1 MSDHSVFSEEKL
13 KEMSRGMSKED
24 IERYK
29 KQGEHMYS
37 KDYVNDKSPEDK
49 VMENVAY
56 ISEGLKSGLLPCQLD
71 NNELELMRS
80 VYGATWYEK
89 YGYHSET
96 QQY

>member
-1 MSDHSVFSEEKL
+1 MVEYDLFKDPKFKKIFNDLPKEEQ
-13 KEMSRGMSKED
+13 EQ
-24 IERYK
+24 YK
-29 KQGEHMYS
+29 RQGKHMYE
-37 KDYVNDKSPEDK
+37 KDYVNAGSQQDK

-56 ISEGLKSGLLPCQLD
+56 ISEGLKSGLLPSQLD